1 MCWHRTLQ
9 AHYQS
14 QLPNK
19 KTWNLSKWPHKQKKK
34 TTKIKTFCKS
44 ESYGK
49 QQTRNQV
56 TESWSAAVTVKTP
69 QAAWAPSHPIFLP
82 SNHTSSNSPS
92 SLPFLSSLSLSLLS
106 VFSKRSPSFYSLLLV
121 GVVSALSSVTN
132 CKKLEIL
139 SHEHVKLSTNYR
151 HLTCVYTGIQMY

>member
-19 KTWNLSKWPHKQKKK
+19 KNMKLEQMTPHKQKLK
-34 TTKIKTFCKS
+34 TTKIETFCKS
-44 ESYGK
+44 ESYRK
-49 QQTRNQV
+49 QQTRNLV
-56 TESWSAAVTVKTP
+56 TESWSAAVTVKNP

-82 SNHTSSNSPS
+82 SNHTSSNTPS
-92 SLPFLSSLSLSLLS
+92 SLPFLSPPLS

-121 GVVSALSSVTN
+121 GGVSAVWQT
-132 CKKLEIL
+132 
-139 SHEHVKLSTNYR
+139 VKSLKYFHMSMSNFPQTTDIQ
-151 HLTCVYTGIQMY
+151 HVYTVIQMY